1 MSSLY
6 FISRSKAAPS
16 WQTVSF
22 DFRSWEES
30 KFMAKAEDN
39 DFRLPIFKYREHQMK
54 EMSRDVVV
62 LKFCI
67 TNLSV
72 QMWNLICIFE

>member
-1 MSSLY
+1 
-6 FISRSKAAPS
+6 
-16 WQTVSF
+16 
-22 DFRSWEES
+22 
-30 KFMAKAEDN
+30 MAKAEDN

-62 LKFCI
+62 LKFSI